1 MEDQI
6 DNFFSELT
14 TVRKNLIRIPE
25 IKYTGIEIKNVIN
38 GLMSN
43 LTQLKKE
50 SINHWTWKQIN
61 RNYQNW
67 NKKRKKSKETHW
79 RIRELW
85 DNIKYTALNLESK
98 KEEKKERMDKTNI
111 WRKNVQEFSKIRV
124 KYQTTRD
131 SRSSRRKSWKQP
143 EKDTLPIKEQW

>member
-6 DNFFSELT
+6 DNFFRELT

-50 SINHWTWKQIN
+50 SINH
-61 RNYQNW
+61 
-67 NKKRKKSKETHW
+67 
-79 RIRELW
+79 
-85 DNIKYTALNLESK
+85 
-98 KEEKKERMDKTNI
+98 
-111 WRKNVQEFSKIRV
+111 
-124 KYQTTRD
+124 
-131 SRSSRRKSWKQP
+131 
-143 EKDTLPIKEQW
+143 